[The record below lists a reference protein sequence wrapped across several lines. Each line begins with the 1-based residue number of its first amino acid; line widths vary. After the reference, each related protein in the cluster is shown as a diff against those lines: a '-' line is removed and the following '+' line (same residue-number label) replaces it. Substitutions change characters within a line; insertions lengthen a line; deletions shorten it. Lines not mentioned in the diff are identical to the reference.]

1 MDQAKESTKTTQ
13 GKSPRVLA
21 DYNNYDYKGQFWQ
34 GREYEDIS
42 DRKAIQRLLPKK
54 AKVFID
60 IAGGYG
66 RLANE
71 YLPRG
76 YGKTIIFDYSK
87 TLLADAKKE
96 FGDQVTTVQGDLY
109 KTPFKDGEA
118 DAMLMVRATHH
129 FDDLPAIIQE
139 LARVLSK
146 NGLLVM
152 EVANKKTLPKMFK
165 YWFGKSDINP
175 FSREPS
181 KLKEL
186 NQGDFYNY
194 HPKYVEQLF
203 KDNHLKVEKVLSVSN
218 FRSPRLKKLFGHKFL
233 AAIES
238 PLQKVLAPFRFG
250 PSVYY
255 KVRKVK

>member
-1 MDQAKESTKTTQ
+1 MSKI
-13 GKSPRVLA
+13 LA
-21 DYNNYDYKGQFWQ
+21 DYNGYDYKGIFWK
-34 GREYEDIS
+34 GREYEDLS
-42 DRKAIQRLLPKK
+42 DRKAIQRLLPAM

-71 YLPRG
+71 YLPRH

-96 FGDQVTTVQGDLY
+96 FGNKIETVQGDVY
-109 KTPFKDGEA
+109 KMPFKDGEA

-129 FDDLPAIIQE
+129 FDDLPAIVKE
-139 LARVLSK
+139 LSRVLAP
-146 NGLLVM
+146 NGTLVM
-152 EVANKKTLPKMFK
+152 EIANKKTLPKMVK
-165 YWFGKSDINP
+165 YWLGKSDVNP
-175 FSREPS
+175 FSRQPS

-186 NQGDFYNY
+186 NQGNFYNY

-203 KDNHLKVEKVLSVSN
+203 AENGLKIEKVLSVSN
-218 FRSPRLKKLFGHKFL
+218 FRSPRLKKIFGYKFL
-233 AAIES
+233 AAVES
-238 PLQKVLAPFRFG
+238 PLQKILAPLRFG

-255 KVRKVK
+255 KVRKAK